1 MMQMLL
7 LLLLLSGVGLA
18 LGQSNITDGTAHVLT
33 NKNLYEALTGKAETI
48 VLHNDVALGT
58 EFEQF
63 EGGAPLYID
72 R

>member
-1 MMQMLL
+1 MMQM

-18 LGQSNITDGTAHVLT
+18 LGQSNITDGTVAHVRT
-33 NKNLYEALTGKAETI
+33 KKDLYEALTGKAETI
-48 VLHNDVALGT
+48 VLHNDVPLGP